1 MEWRQRKL
9 NRLPGYDYSSRGW
22 YFVTICTKNKGE
34 VLGKVENGVVFL
46 NDLGKVAVKFWKN
59 IVNVFKNVELDEYVV
74 MPDHVHGIIK
84 VGAGQCMV
92 GAGQCMVGAGQ
103 CPARTYGKLSKI
115 INGYKNVATKEIRK
129 DLGKKNFE
137 WKRSFYDEIIR
148 DEIALKNI
156 RKYIKD
162 NPVNFVLKSKKS
174 GR

>member
-1 MEWRQRKL
+1 L
-9 NRLPGYDYSSRGW
+9 SGYDYSSSGW

-34 VLGKVENGVVFL
+34 VLGKVKNGVVFL

-74 MPDHVHGIIK
+74 MPDHVHGIIRI
-84 VGAGQCMV
+84 VGTEQCSV
-92 GAGQCMVGAGQ
+92 
-103 CPARTYGKLSKI
+103 RTKNGIKNRYGLISKI
-115 INGYKNVATKEIRK
+115 IKSYKNVVTKEIRK
-129 DLGKKNFE
+129 DLEMENFE

-156 RKYIKD
+156 RRYIKN
-162 NPVNFVLKSKKS
+162 NPINFVLKSGKS